1 MNRFEQIL
9 NNPASEGLLTEKPE
23 VVEPKTLPPK
33 NRFER
38 ILSNPLPEEKVA
50 ISRASAKASEATA
63 RVVNNK
69 IDIIALDQTT
79 QEQYWRSVLT
89 NAYFL
94 RFPIG
99 VGKFELIRELYDIL
113 EKLHGAGAGLARVE
127 EQPRMGRRGRVA
139 RLKLEQGGVPDAEW
153 ARIRAEELPR
163 YKDQLRWL
171 FTLSVM
177 GAAKEYIDLAAEL
190 PAEWVGD
197 VLGKHGSRIA
207 EMREQIIVEMV
218 EKGRR
223 LYFEVEDY
231 KIYCLAPGKTGMR
244 LAGGVGGR
252 PVVELT
258 PEEAVIVAE
267 AQDAGLLP
275 GGVEGAQSALRW
287 VR

>member
-153 ARIRAEELPR
+153 ARIRAEELPKH
-163 YKDQLRWL
+163 KDQLRWL

-207 EMREQIIVEMV
+207 EMREQIIVEMIG
-218 EKGRR
+218 KDRR
-223 LYFEVEDY
+223 SGLCFKVDDE
-231 KIYCLAPGKTGMR
+231 KIYRLVPCKTGHRMS
-244 LAGGVGGR
+244 GGLTAT
-252 PVVELT
+252 ELT